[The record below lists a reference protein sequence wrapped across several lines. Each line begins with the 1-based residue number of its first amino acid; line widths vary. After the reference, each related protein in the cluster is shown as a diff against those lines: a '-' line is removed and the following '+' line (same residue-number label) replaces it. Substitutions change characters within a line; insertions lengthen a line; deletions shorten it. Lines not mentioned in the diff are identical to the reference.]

1 MLAENFGFG
10 LGHRT
15 FQRFFGP
22 FFGNIENIVITG
34 QGSGLQTLFDVLAE
48 FTDVDG
54 YAVA

>member
-1 MLAENFGFG
+1 MLAENFGLG

-15 FQRFFGP
+15 FQQFFGP
-22 FFGNIENIVITG
+22 FSGNVENIVITG
-34 QGSGLQTLFDVLAE
+34 QGSGFQTLFDVLAE